1 MGRLQRL
8 LTGRLNFVSL
18 LFFMSATLM
27 LLITVMVSIYISRM
41 DNAVEIVTKDH
52 LLAAARAASTFLT
65 VEELD
70 LFHSEDDMERPEWE
84 TLKTCLRQ
92 FADDY
97 HVLYVYY
104 WRDCGDGR
112 IQYIIDNDDDEEEMA
127 TPEMFFDLDSD
138 PITAEVVPI
147 IMAGEAWTSDL
158 GAYTASWDGLISGL
172 APVFNTDG
180 SVYCAAGVDLSDG
193 IILTRR
199 HNIRILRI
207 VLLCSLFLS
216 VLSANLSV
224 RSYRNKARQS
234 ENANQ
239 AKSRFLSI
247 MSHEIRTP
255 LNAIIGMG
263 ELALRSDNIPMMADY
278 VREIKQAGT
287 TLLSL
292 INDILDFSKIEAGKL
307 EIIPVP
313 YNLPLMVNEI
323 VNIIKM
329 RINEKPIRFF
339 TNIDPDLPVKLNGD
353 EMRIRQILLNLLGNA
368 VKYTEQGH
376 ISLSIKKEI
385 AIKTNQVCLIID
397 VSDSGMGIKQEDRAK
412 LFTEFMQFD
421 TKKNRGIEGTG
432 LGLAITKRLC
442 KAMGGD
448 LLVSSV
454 YGEGSTF
461 TAFILQTIEV
471 SAALPEDAGSSM
483 KTMDNSAGLN
493 FTAPLARLL
502 VVDDIAVNLR
512 VAQGLLAP
520 YRAIVDICLTGAE
533 ALMYVK
539 QNSYDLIFM
548 DHLMPDMDGV
558 DAVALIRAWEN
569 EQVETRLGQVPEKQV
584 PIVALTADAVSGMR
598 EMFLKKGFNDYL
610 SKPIE
615 VARLDEIMGKWIPK
629 GKREKVKGKNEKV
642 KSNNEEG
649 AVYSP
654 VPSPYSL
661 LPSIP
666 GVDVQKG
673 IAMTGGK
680 LELYLEVLA
689 IFIKDVQ
696 ERLPL
701 LQTPLDSGVLPSFV
715 TQVHA
720 LKSASASIGAAE
732 VSAMAA
738 DLEAAGKSEDL
749 PLIGESLGVFTGKL
763 SELVDGIR
771 QWEATINKNDPN
783 KNDQNKDE
791 LSNTGK
797 PGFSMML
804 PLLRE
809 LSASLKINNATEVNR
824 ILKKIK
830 DLSNQYQLD
839 SKTKDALGQISDELL
854 IAEYGS
860 AMKIVEELV
869 EEQNG

>member
-1 MGRLQRL
+1 VEQLRRM
-8 LTGRLNFVSL
+8 LTDKINFVSI

-27 LLITVMVSIYISRM
+27 LMVTIVVSIYISRM
-41 DNAVEIVTKDH
+41 DNAVEVITKDH

-65 VEELD
+65 AEELD

-84 TLKTCLRQ
+84 LTKSRLRQ
-92 FADDY
+92 FAEDY
-97 HVLYVYY
+97 HVLFVYY
-104 WRDCGDGR
+104 WRDCADGR

-147 IMAGEAWTSDL
+147 VMAGEAWTSDL
-158 GAYTASWDGLISGL
+158 GAYTASWDGLISGI
-172 APVFNTDG
+172 APVFDSAG
-180 SVYCAAGVDLSDG
+180 SVYCAAGVDLSDE

-216 VLSANLSV
+216 ILSANLSV
-224 RSYRNKARQS
+224 RSYRKKARQS

-263 ELALRSDNIPMMADY
+263 ELALRSDSIPIMAEY
-278 VREIKQAGT
+278 AREIKQAGV

-307 EIIPVP
+307 EIVPVP
-313 YNLPLMVNEI
+313 YNLPVMVNDV
-323 VNIIKM
+323 VNIIRM
-329 RINEKPIRFF
+329 RISEKPIRFF
-339 TNIDPDLPVKLNGD
+339 VNIDPELPPILSGD
-353 EMRIRQILLNLLGNA
+353 EMRLRQILLNLLGNA
-368 VKYTEQGH
+368 VKYTEQGQ
-376 ISLSIKKEI
+376 ISLSIRKETVVKENKI
-385 AIKTNQVCLIID
+385 CLIVD
-397 VSDSGMGIKQEDRAK
+397 VSDSGIGIKQEDKVR
-412 LFTEFMQFD
+412 LFTEFTQFD
-421 TKKNRGIEGTG
+421 TQKNRGIEGTG

-442 KAMGGD
+442 MAMGGD

-461 TAFILQTIEV
+461 TALIPQTIEAFV
-471 SAALPEDAGSSM
+471 ALPEDAGSSL
-483 KTMDNSAGLN
+483 KTVDNSAGLN
-493 FTAPLARLL
+493 FTAPSARLL

-520 YRAIVDICLTGAE
+520 YKAVVDICLTGAE
-533 ALMYVK
+533 ALMYIK

-548 DHLMPDMDGV
+548 DHLMPEMDGV
-558 DAVALIRAWEN
+558 EAVSLIRAWEK
-569 EQVETRLGQVPEKQV
+569 EQTETRQKQV

-615 VARLDEIMGKWIPK
+615 VARLDEIMGKWIPQE
-629 GKREKVKGKNEKV
+629 KREA
-642 KSNNEEG
+642 NEELRIKNG
-649 AVYSP
+649 KIKSGNGEAYSDT
-654 VPSPYSL
+654 SL
-661 LPSIP
+661 SSSFFIINFSFPCIP

-673 IAMTGGK
+673 IDGTGGK
-680 LELYLEVLA
+680 LELYHDVLA
-689 IFIKDVQ
+689 IFRKDVL

-701 LQTPLDSGVLPSFV
+701 LQTPPDSGTLPGFI

-720 LKSASASIGAAE
+720 LKSASASIGAAD

-738 DLEAAGKSEDL
+738 ELETAGRSGDLA
-749 PLIGESLGVFTGKL
+749 LIGKNLSVFTGKL
-763 SELVDGIR
+763 SELLSGIKA
-771 QWEATINKNDPN
+771 WEASVKENKLKAEGLPDTGTP
-783 KNDQNKDE
+783 D
-791 LSNTGK
+791 LSAA
-797 PGFSMML
+797 L

-809 LSASLKINNATEVNR
+809 LSASLKSKNAPEINRA
-824 ILKKIK
+824 LKRIK
-830 DLSNQYQLD
+830 DLSSQHQLD
-839 SKTKDALGQISDELL
+839 SKTKDALEQISDEVL
-854 IAEYGS
+854 IAEYEA
-860 AMKIVEELV
+860 AMEIAQELEV
-869 EEQNG
+869 YCERNG